1 MLNLSLLES
10 STTITANSLLLKRE
24 FRQRSRRGFKHE
36 TMFNVAQSL
45 QKYYRFPQ
53 VICQTRREKSPGT
66 SNVRPLFTTKT

>member
-24 FRQRSRRGFKHE
+24 FRQRSRRGFK
-36 TMFNVAQSL
+36 QSL

-53 VICQTRREKSPGT
+53 VICQTRHEKSPGT
-66 SNVRPLFTTKT
+66 SNVSPLFTTKT